1 MSKSRLHT
9 ANSPPANR
17 PEVMS
22 ISAMAREV
30 GLSRSR
36 FYTLISD
43 GIFPQPV
50 YLIRT
55 RRPVYT
61 PELQAACLEAR
72 RRGLGAVSGEPVV
85 FYQRL
90 SKSQQTPRPSR
101 RKPGTAPAV
110 PPQVVRL
117 IEGLRQLGLAD
128 PKPSAVSTALAE
140 AYPDGV
146 GDSDPGAVLAAVY
159 RRLRASG

>member
-1 MSKSRLHT
+1 MSRSRSDAVST
-9 ANSPPANR
+9 SPEVR

-36 FYTLISD
+36 FYSLMD
-43 GIFPQPV
+43 EGVFPPPV

-61 PELQAACLEAR
+61 PELQEACIEAR
-72 RRGLGAVSGEPVV
+72 RRGLGAVNGQPVI

-90 SKSQQTPRPSR
+90 PKARPTPKPSR
-101 RKPGTAPAV
+101 RKSNAAATV
-110 PPQVVRL
+110 SPQIARL
-117 IEGLRQLGLAD
+117 VEGLKQLGMTD
-128 PKPSAVSTALAE
+128 PKPSAVSETF
-140 AYPDGV
+140 PDGI
-146 GDSDPGAVLAAVY
+146 GDTESGAVLAAVY
-159 RRLRASG
+159 RRLRASA

>member
-1 MSKSRLHT
+1 MSTYRSNAASKPVR
-9 ANSPPANR
+9 PA
-17 PEVMS
+17 VMS
-22 ISAMAREV
+22 VSAMAREV

-36 FYTLISD
+36 FYTLMD
-43 GIFPQPV
+43 EGVFPQPV

-61 PELQAACLEAR
+61 PELQEACIEAR
-72 RRGLGAVSGEPVV
+72 RRGLGAVNGQPVI

-90 SKSQQTPRPSR
+90 PKARPAPKPSR
-101 RKPGTAPAV
+101 RKSVATASV
-110 PPQVVRL
+110 PPHVARL
-117 IEGLRQLGLAD
+117 IEGLKQLGMPD
-128 PKPSAVSTALAE
+128 PRPSAVSTAIAE

-146 GDSDPGAVLAAVY
+146 GETDPGAVLAAVY

>member
-1 MSKSRLHT
+1 MSKSSSKAASIL
-9 ANSPPANR
+9 PDVR

-36 FYTLISD
+36 FYTLMNE
-43 GIFPQPV
+43 GVFPQPI

-61 PELQAACLEAR
+61 TELQEACLEAR
-72 RRGLGAVSGEPVV
+72 RRGLGAVNGQPVI
-85 FYQRL
+85 FYERL
-90 SKSQQTPRPSR
+90 PKARATPKPSR
-101 RKPGTAPAV
+101 RKGGAAATV
-110 PPQVVRL
+110 PPPVARL
-117 IEGLRQLGLAD
+117 IEGLKQLGISD
-128 PKPSAVSTALAE
+128 PKPSAVNTALAE

-146 GDSDPGAVLAAVY
+146 GETESGAVLATVY
-159 RRLRASG
+159 RRLRASE

>member
-1 MSKSRLHT
+1 MPKSRST
-9 ANSPPANR
+9 VASSSPDVR

-36 FYTLISD
+36 FYTLMHE
-43 GIFPQPV
+43 GVFPEPV

-61 PELQAACLEAR
+61 AELQEACIEAR
-72 RRGLGAVSGEPVV
+72 RRGLGAVNGQPVI

-90 SKSQQTPRPSR
+90 PKARPTPKLSR
-101 RKPGTAPAV
+101 RKSSGAATV
-110 PPQVVRL
+110 SPQIARL
-117 IEGLRQLGLAD
+117 VEGLKQLGMAD

-146 GDSDPGAVLAAVY
+146 GDTESGAVLAAVY

>member
-1 MSKSRLHT
+1 MLKSRST
-9 ANSPPANR
+9 VASSSPDVH

-36 FYTLISD
+36 FYTLMNE
-43 GIFPQPV
+43 GVFPQPI

-61 PELQAACLEAR
+61 PELQEACIEAR
-72 RRGLGAVSGEPVV
+72 RRGLGAVNGQPVI

-90 SKSQQTPRPSR
+90 PKARPTPKPSR
-101 RKPGTAPAV
+101 RKSSGAATV
-110 PPQVVRL
+110 SPQIARL
-117 IEGLRQLGLAD
+117 VEGLKQLGMAD

-146 GDSDPGAVLAAVY
+146 GDTESGAVLAAVY
-159 RRLRASG
+159 RRLRASA

>member
-1 MSKSRLHT
+1 MSKSRSN
-9 ANSPPANR
+9 AASSSSDVR

-36 FYTLISD
+36 FYSLMND
-43 GIFPQPV
+43 GVFPQPV

-61 PELQAACLEAR
+61 PELQAACIEAR
-72 RRGLGAVSGEPVV
+72 RRGLGAVNGQPVI
-85 FYQRL
+85 FYQRR
-90 SKSQQTPRPSR
+90 SKARAISKPSC
-101 RKPGTAPAV
+101 RKSVATASV
-110 PPQVVRL
+110 PPHVARL
-117 IEGLRQLGLAD
+117 IEGIKQLGMPD
-128 PKPSAVSTALAE
+128 PRPSAVRTAIAE

-146 GDSDPGAVLAAVY
+146 GETDPGAVLAAVY

>member
-1 MSKSRLHT
+1 MPKSRSN
-9 ANSPPANR
+9 AASNSPDVR

-36 FYTLISD
+36 FYTLMNE
-43 GIFPQPV
+43 GVFPQPI

-61 PELQAACLEAR
+61 PELQEACIEAR
-72 RRGLGAVSGEPVV
+72 RRGLGAVNGQPVI

-90 SKSQQTPRPSR
+90 PKARPTPKQSR
-101 RKPGTAPAV
+101 RKSGAATTV
-110 PPQVVRL
+110 SPQVARL
-117 IEGLRQLGLAD
+117 VEGLKQLGMAD

-146 GDSDPGAVLAAVY
+146 GDTESGAVLASVY
-159 RRLRASG
+159 RRLRASV

>member
-1 MSKSRLHT
+1 MPKSRSN
-9 ANSPPANR
+9 AVNSSPDVR
-17 PEVMS
+17 PEIMS

-36 FYTLISD
+36 FYVLMNE
-43 GIFPQPV
+43 GVFPQPV

-61 PELQAACLEAR
+61 PELQEACIEAR
-72 RRGLGAVSGEPVV
+72 RRGLGAVNGQPVI

-90 SKSQQTPRPSR
+90 PKTRPTPKPSR
-101 RKPGTAPAV
+101 RKSGAEATV
-110 PPQVVRL
+110 PSQVARL
-117 IEGLRQLGLAD
+117 VEGLKQLGMVD

-146 GDSDPGAVLAAVY
+146 GQTDSGAVLAAVY